1 MTNKQPQQQYEI
13 GMVGLGVM
21 GRNLLLNMADHG
33 FPVAGYDKD
42 AAKVEALRQEAEDR
56 DIRGA
61 ADIKEFIALLR
72 QPRAIMMLV
81 PAGAP
86 VDSVI
91 KDLLPHLDKGDLIID
106 AGNSYFKDTD
116 VRAATWRRKAFNFSA

>member
-1 MTNKQPQQQYEI
+1 MENINSKQAYEI

-33 FPVAGYDKD
+33 FSVAGYDND
-42 AAKVEALRQEAEDR
+42 PTKVEALRQEAEER
-56 DIRGA
+56 DIHCTGNLQ
-61 ADIKEFIALLR
+61 EFISILHK
-72 QPRAIMMLV
+72 PRAIMLLV

-91 KDLLPHLDKGDLIID
+91 NEISVYLQRGDLIID
-106 AGNSYFKDTD
+106 SGNSYFK
-116 VRAATWRRKAFNFSA
+116 